1 MAGFLRRITRRTIDY
16 VRDNRLGQTIGQV
29 LIGGQS
35 PTSAGGAFAI
45 GVYRKLIAAVI
56 GGLIAWLHTSLGWD
70 VASFL
75 GDDFETLLIEAIT
88 AYLVWRLP
96 NGTPAREAAT

>member
-1 MAGFLRRITRRTIDY
+1 MGGFLRRAARRAID
-16 VRDNRLGQTIGQV
+16 VIRDNRLGQTIGQV

-35 PTSAGGAFAI
+35 PSSTGGVFAI
-45 GVYRKLIAAVI
+45 SIYRKLIAAVV
-56 GGLIAWLHTSLGWD
+56 GGLVAWLHTSLGWD

-96 NGTPAREAAT
+96 NGQPAQAGN